1 MTSTIKKKL
10 NFVNYNTESQ
20 DGIKTTNG
28 SLETQTKNATKIC
41 LYSQGN
47 WTWMKNL
54 NTHETERDKGIVN
67 KDSKFIYVYIMY
79 ILLPSCFNYSKK
91 IS

>member
-41 LYSQGN
+41 LYS
-47 WTWMKNL
+47 
-54 NTHETERDKGIVN
+54 
-67 KDSKFIYVYIMY
+67 
-79 ILLPSCFNYSKK
+79 
-91 IS
+91 